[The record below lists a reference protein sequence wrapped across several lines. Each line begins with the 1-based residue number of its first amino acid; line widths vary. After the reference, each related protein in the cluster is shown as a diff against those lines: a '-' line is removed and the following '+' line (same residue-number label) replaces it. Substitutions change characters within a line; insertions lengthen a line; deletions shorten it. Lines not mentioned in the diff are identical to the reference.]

1 MAFRYF
7 TVAFSIEVHDS
18 IIRESGGFMGIRDA
32 GLIDSTLDHVQNDFY
47 YPELEDKVTHLIYS
61 FNKNHCFND
70 GNKRSSIALAAY
82 FLTINAL
89 EALVPRFIIEMENI
103 VVDVADNI
111 IDRDLLFEIVS
122 SLMYDTDYSEVLKLK
137 IIQAKLNHFA
147 NQNIAKGEATPQNN
161 RGLLF

>member
-7 TVAFSIEVHDS
+7 TLEFSIEVHDG

-32 GLIDSTLDHVQNDFY
+32 GLIDSTLDHIQNDFY

-82 FLTINAL
+82 FLTINDL
-89 EALVPRFIIEMENI
+89 EVLVPKFILEMENI
-103 VVDVADNI
+103 IVDVADNV
-111 IDRDLLFEIVS
+111 IDRDLLFELVS
-122 SLMYDTDYSEVLKLK
+122 SLLYESEFSEELKLK
-137 IIQAKLNHFA
+137 LIHAKLNHLA
-147 NQNIAKGEATPQNN
+147 NQNTAH
-161 RGLLF
+161 

>member
-7 TVAFSIEVHDS
+7 TVAFSIVVHDS
-18 IIRESGGFMGIRDA
+18 IIRESGGFMGIRDE

-82 FLTINAL
+82 FLSINEL
-89 EALVPRFIIEMENI
+89 EALVPRFILEMENI
-103 VVDVADNI
+103 VVDIADNV
-111 IDRDLLFEIVS
+111 IDRDLLFEIVYS
-122 SLMYDTDYSEVLKLK
+122 FLYETDYSEELKLK
-137 IIQAKLNHFA
+137 IIQAKWNHLA
-147 NQNIAKGEATPQNN
+147 NQNIADNEQ
-161 RGLLF
+161 

>member
-7 TVAFSIEVHDS
+7 TVEFTIEVHDNINS
-18 IIRESGGFMGIRDA
+18 WIGWLYGIRDG

-47 YPELEDKVTHLIYS
+47 YPELEDKVTHLIFS

-82 FLTINAL
+82 FLTVNNL
-89 EALVPRFIIEMENI
+89 EGLVSKFILEMENI

-111 IDRDLLFEIVS
+111 VDRDLLNEIVT
-122 SLMYDTDYSEVLKLK
+122 SLLYEADYSEELKMK
-137 IIQAKLNHFA
+137 IIQAKMNHLA
-147 NQNIAKGEATPQNN
+147 NQNINDNEQ
-161 RGLLF
+161 

>member
-7 TVAFSIEVHDS
+7 TVEFTIEVHDN
-18 IIRESGGFMGIRDA
+18 IIRESGGFMGIRDG

-47 YPELEDKVTHLIYS
+47 YPELEDKVTHLIFS

-82 FLTINAL
+82 FLTVNNL
-89 EALVPRFIIEMENI
+89 EGLVSKFILEMENI

-111 IDRDLLFEIVS
+111 VDSDLLNEIVT
-122 SLMYDTDYSEVLKLK
+122 SLLYEADYSEELKMK
-137 IIQAKLNHFA
+137 IIQAKMNNLA
-147 NQNIAKGEATPQNN
+147 NQNINDNEQ
-161 RGLLF
+161 

>member
-18 IIRESGGFMGIRDA
+18 IIRESGGFMGIRDE

-82 FLTINAL
+82 FLTINEL
-89 EALVPRFIIEMENI
+89 EALVPHFIIEMENT
-103 VVDVADNI
+103 VVDVADNV
-111 IDRDLLFEIVS
+111 IDRDLLFEIVC
-122 SLMYDTDYSEVLKLK
+122 SLLYETDYSEELKMK
-137 IIQAKLNHFA
+137 IIYAKMNHLA
-147 NQNIAKGEATPQNN
+147 DQNRADNEQ
-161 RGLLF
+161 